1 MKNAFKIYKTIF
13 IKRLYDKNK
22 RKRKNFNINYTNSKE
37 KNEEKELLDKT
48 YNNKSNLESIF
59 GYFK

>member
-1 MKNAFKIYKTIF
+1 MF

-22 RKRKNFNINYTNSKE
+22 RKRKNFNINNTNSKE